1 MNWKNILKAY
11 GDKHK
16 DKDGDTHIEGY
27 GFIPKPY
34 TKDRH
39 PKMRDEEGKP
49 LEGEERD
56 KRMDE
61 YRKDRNNPNTD
72 LVNWFK
78 SIEQTFDS
86 MLNSIDI
93 SVVSGSDKKGFRALR
108 RDGTHAG
115 KMISKYG
122 NEITKG
128 IIDEMLSGYLQGI
141 SPTPSQYNT
150 AKFKDDD
157 TTNIASILSSTG
169 YIRTSEAGLKVS
181 EEMLTDFFDTAYR
194 SIKQLHD
201 ASDDDEDLEAVEMK
215 IRDPVDPKII
225 NEVWE
230 VLGGDVEEDID
241 NMITQIDEKL
251 DDIIVES
258 VNLDID
264 GDGKPDVSKE
274 DIVKSIKLELK
285 KHVATPEFTNDIK
298 QFIGNVHFLFNLKYR
313 QSQRDMESN
322 EEVAD
327 QVTEEDAD
335 EYRKRPEIEFGDE
348 EFDKETRRRMEED
361 DDKKKSFGQRTDKLD
376 WKSILKNEV
385 GLTTNADFSPAIHN
399 LSYGKKP
406 CKSCKNKKTSCGCE

>member
-34 TKDRH
+34 TEDKH

-56 KRMDE
+56 KRMEE
-61 YRKDRNNPNTD
+61 YRQDRNNPNTD

-78 SIEQTFDS
+78 TIEQTFDS

-93 SVVSGSDKKGFRALR
+93 SVVTGSDKQGFRAMR
-108 RDGTHAG
+108 RDGSHAG

-122 NEITKG
+122 NEIAKG
-128 IIDEMLSGYLQGI
+128 IIDEMLSGYLKGI
-141 SPTPSQYNT
+141 SPTSSQFN
-150 AKFKDDD
+150 DD
-157 TTNIASILSSTG
+157 TTNMQSIMSSSG
-169 YIRTSEAGLKVS
+169 YTRTMEAGLKVS

-194 SIKQLHD
+194 SVKQLHD
-201 ASDDDEDLEAVEMK
+201 TSDDDEDEEDEIFE
-215 IRDPVDPKII
+215 IREPVDPKLID
-225 NEVWE
+225 EAWE
-230 VLGGDVEEDID
+230 GLGSDIEEDID
-241 NMITQIDEKL
+241 AMITQIDEKL
-251 DDIIVES
+251 DDIIIDS
-258 VNLDID
+258 ANLDID
-264 GDGKPDVSKE
+264 NDGEPDVSKE
-274 DIVKSIKLELK
+274 DIVRSIKLELK
-285 KHVATPEFTNDIK
+285 KHVATPEFKNDIK
-298 QFIGNVHFLFNLKYR
+298 QFVGNAHFLFNVKYR

-327 QVTEEDAD
+327 QVTEEEAD
-335 EYRKRPEIEFGDE
+335 EYRNRPEIEFGDE
-348 EFDKETRRRMEED
+348 EFDEETRRRMEED

-385 GLTTNADFSPAIHN
+385 GLTTNTDFSPAIHN
-399 LSYGKKP
+399 LSYGEKKP
-406 CKSCKNKKTSCGCE
+406 CEGCKERRKKCCE